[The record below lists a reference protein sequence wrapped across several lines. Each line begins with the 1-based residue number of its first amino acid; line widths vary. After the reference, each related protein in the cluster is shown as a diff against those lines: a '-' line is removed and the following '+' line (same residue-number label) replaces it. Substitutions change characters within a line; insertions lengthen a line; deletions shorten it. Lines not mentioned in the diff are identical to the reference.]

1 MRWNLFEAYKHAPV
15 GGAVRGGKK
24 AAAARKN
31 GLKGGRRRNSTLAEF
46 IMRRTLTA
54 TEHKA
59 VFEGF
64 VQLTLHEKDIF
75 RRFFDL
81 PLAGKRKAD
90 AAPLFDPTTKDGIR
104 AKKPTK
110 RMRYILTKVR
120 FVARHRIASG
130 F

>member
-1 MRWNLFEAYKHAPV
+1 MGWNVIEANQHAPA
-15 GGAVRGGKK
+15 GGAARTPAKK
-24 AAAARKN
+24 AAARKN
-31 GLKGGRRRNSTLAEF
+31 GQKGGRPRNSTLAEF
-46 IMRRTLTA
+46 IMRRNLTGA
-54 TEHKA
+54 QHRA

-75 RRFFDL
+75 RRFFGL

-90 AAPLFDPTTKDGIR
+90 AAPMFDPYTKDGIR
-104 AKKPTK
+104 ARKPTK

-120 FVARHRIASG
+120 LVARNRIASG